1 MNNNS
6 FAMTLNGDVY
16 RLKKLKSVW
25 ISLIIMFTLIFLTFA
40 IYWIGIKIIENQT
53 PEQAPDMDDTI
64 QFMDSLIAN
73 LLYGSSSVANVELF
87 IAIVACIFIGK
98 DFSCGYIALTTARG
112 TKRANTYFSKWLS
125 LICLFVFYVCFALLV
140 SGIFYAMSGSP
151 GGFTGAKFGT
161 LMRNFALQI
170 LAGIASVSLF
180 VMINFLCRSSG
191 TALATSIASYLLL
204 EILVSIIETVLSV
217 SDTSGTKLDW
227 TIFLPLQQMGI
238 ATIEGKLSTAQIAA
252 ATVMPV
258 VYTIAST
265 IIGYFTFE
273 KRDIK

>member
-6 FAMTLNGDVY
+6 FALTLTSDFY

-25 ISLIIMFTLIFLTFA
+25 ISFIVMFTLIFVTFA
-40 IYWIGIKIIENQT
+40 IYWIGIKVVEGQAADA
-53 PEQAPDMDDTI
+53 PEMDGTM
-64 QFMDSLIAN
+64 QFMNSLIIN
-73 LLYGSSSVANVELF
+73 LLYGSSSIANVELF

-125 LICLFVFYVCFALLV
+125 LVCLFVLYVCFALLV
-140 SGIFYAMSGSP
+140 SGIFYAISGSP
-151 GGFTGAKFGT
+151 GGFTSAKFGM

-191 TALATSIASYLLL
+191 TSIATSIAAYLLL
-204 EILVSIIETVLSV
+204 RIIVSVIETVLSI
-217 SDTSGTKLDW
+217 SDAGGTKLDW
-227 TIFLPLQQMGI
+227 TIFLPLQQMNI
-238 ATIEGKLSTAQIAA
+238 SASADKLSTAQIVA

-258 VYTIAST
+258 VYTAAST
-265 IIGYFTFE
+265 LIGYFTFE

>member
-1 MNNNS
+1 
-6 FAMTLNGDVY
+6 MTLNGDVY

-64 QFMDSLIAN
+64 QFTDSLIAN

-87 IAIVACIFIGK
+87 LAIVACIFIGK

-161 LMRNFALQI
+161 LMRNFALQL

-204 EILVSIIETVLSV
+204 EILVSIIETVLRV

-227 TIFLPLQQMGI
+227 TIFLPLQQMDI

-258 VYTIAST
+258 VYTVAST
-265 IIGYFTFE
+265 LIGYFTFE

>member
-6 FAMTLNGDVY
+6 FAMTLNGDFY

-25 ISLIIMFTLIFLTFA
+25 ISLIIMFALIFLTFA
-40 IYWIGIKIIENQT
+40 IYWIGIKVIESQP
-53 PEQAPDMDDTI
+53 PEQMPEIDSTL
-64 QFMDSLIAN
+64 QFMDSLIIN
-73 LLYGSSSVANVELF
+73 MLYGSSSVANVELF

-98 DFSCGYIALTTARG
+98 DFSCGYITLTTARG
-112 TKRANTYFSKWLS
+112 TKRADTYFSKWLS
-125 LICLFVFYVCFALLV
+125 LVCLLVFYVCFALLV
-140 SGIFYAMSGSP
+140 SGIFYAISGSP
-151 GGFTGAKFGT
+151 GGFTNAKFGT
-161 LMRNFALQI
+161 LMRNFALQL

-191 TALATSIASYLLL
+191 TSIATSIAAYLLL
-204 EILVSIIETVLSV
+204 GIVVSIIKTVLSV

-227 TIFLPLQQMGI
+227 TIFLPLQQMEV
-238 ATIEGKLSTAQIAA
+238 AASAGKLSTAQIVA

-258 VYTIAST
+258 VYTVAST
-265 IIGYFTFE
+265 LIGYFTFE

>member
-6 FAMTLNGDVY
+6 FAMTLTGDFY

-25 ISLIIMFTLIFLTFA
+25 ISLIIMFALIFLTFT
-40 IYWIGIKIIENQT
+40 IYWIGIKVIESQP
-53 PEQAPDMDDTI
+53 PEQMPEIDSTL
-64 QFMDSLIAN
+64 QFMDSLIIN
-73 LLYGSSSVANVELF
+73 MLYGSSSVANVELF

-98 DFSCGYIALTTARG
+98 DFSCGYITLTTARG
-112 TKRANTYFSKWLS
+112 TKRTDTYFSKWLS
-125 LICLFVFYVCFALLV
+125 LVCLFVFYVCFALLV
-140 SGIFYAMSGSP
+140 SGIFYAISGSP
-151 GGFTGAKFGT
+151 GGFTNAKFGT
-161 LMRNFALQI
+161 LMRNFALQL

-191 TALATSIASYLLL
+191 TSIATSIAAYLLL
-204 EILVSIIETVLSV
+204 SIIASVISTVLSV

-238 ATIEGKLSTAQIAA
+238 ATSASKLTTAQIVA

-258 VYTIAST
+258 VYTVAST
-265 IIGYFTFE
+265 LIGYFTFE

>member
-6 FAMTLNGDVY
+6 FTLTLTSDFY

-25 ISLIIMFTLIFLTFA
+25 ISLIIMFALIFFTFA
-40 IYWIGIKIIENQT
+40 IYWIGIKVIEGQAGDA
-53 PEQAPDMDDTI
+53 PEMDGTM
-64 QFMDSLIAN
+64 QFMNSLIVN
-73 LLYGSSSVANVELF
+73 LLYGSSSIANVELF

-112 TKRANTYFSKWLS
+112 AKRVSTYFSKWLS
-125 LICLFVFYVCFALLV
+125 LVCLFVVYVCFALLV
-140 SGIFYAMSGSP
+140 SGIFYAISGSP
-151 GGFTGAKFGT
+151 GEFTSANFGT

-191 TALATSIASYLLL
+191 TSIATSIAAYLLL
-204 EILVSIIETVLSV
+204 RIIVSVIETVLSI
-217 SDTSGTKLDW
+217 SDAGGTKLDW
-227 TIFLPLQQMGI
+227 TIFLPLQQMNI
-238 ATIEGKLSTAQIAA
+238 SASADKLSTAQIVA

-258 VYTIAST
+258 VYTAAST
-265 IIGYFTFE
+265 LIGYFTFE